1 MSVERLCCLSL
12 AFDILYNHRFSSPH
26 LPFFFYYTHS
36 FNPTLTTSPDPPD
49 GRIPVVLIPP
59 VESGRTH
66 TARLTRDVANGVVV
80 VVEGHHPGLVSRMMV
95 ESRTG
100 GVPQVATQVGEDL
113 NGEVYVKPS
122 LTLLNATVANLRRKL
137 PRNVMKLQLM
147 VPVLNVVLL
156 PLITS
161 VMVRR

>member
-1 MSVERLCCLSL
+1 LTSCIIIVSHRRTYHSSSTIPTPLILLSL
-12 AFDILYNHRFSSPH
+12 
-26 LPFFFYYTHS
+26 
-36 FNPTLTTSPDPPD
+36 DPPD

-59 VESGRTH
+59 VESGTPDLIPPA
-66 TARLTRDVANGVVV
+66 ARLARDVASGVVV
-80 VVEGHHPGLVSRMMV
+80 VVEGHHPGLVSQMTV

-100 GVPQVATQVGEDL
+100 GVPQVAIQVGEDL
-113 NGEVYVKPS
+113 NGEVYAKPS
-122 LTLLNATVANLRRKL
+122 LTLLNATVANLRRK
-137 PRNVMKLQLM
+137 PPNSVQKLQLM